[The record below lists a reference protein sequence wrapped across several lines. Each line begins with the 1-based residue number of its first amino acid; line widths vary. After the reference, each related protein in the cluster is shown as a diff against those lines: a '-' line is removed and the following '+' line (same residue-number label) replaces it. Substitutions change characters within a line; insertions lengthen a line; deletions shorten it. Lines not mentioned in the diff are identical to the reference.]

1 MLLKTWQESPIHLPY
16 TQLLSTGFTLSAGYC
31 PGSTWSANSTVS
43 FSFGFRAYLTLFHF
57 LRMAGEGPLFCDNVN
72 FQGRL
77 GLSSRVSE
85 RKAGL
90 GHGPGRPSSA
100 PRPGPRP
107 RTPRSTARLGE
118 APPPA
123 QGRSSQPQGGGG
135 RRRAGRAL
143 RAGATLPPLPTRRP
157 GGGAHRARP
166 PPPAEARPRAE
177 RLRSPPA
184 TRAARTHACAPRP
197 ARLPEGRPGGHR
209 RPHPQANRRPRHRP
223 PAAPPTRAPPPGV
236 PAAPPGPD
244 PRWPHGAGPA
254 PGAAWGRAQAPAA
267 ARRAAPRAGAGRA
280 SATVTDG
287 RLQQSAA
294 GAGPGVTSGPP
305 RSRGI

>member
-85 RKAGL
+85 RKAGF

-118 APPPA
+118 VPPPA

-135 RRRAGRAL
+135 RDGPCAPAPRCRPFPPGGRAVAHTALDPPPQRRRAHELSACEARQPRERPGRTPAPHARLGSPRGAL
-143 RAGATLPPLPTRRP
+143 EGTDGRIRRPTAAPDTARPRPRPHVPRPRAFPPHLPAPTPAGRTAPGPPLGQR
-157 GGGAHRARP
+157 GGERRP
-166 PPPAEARPRAE
+166 PPQRGGQLPA
-177 RLRSPPA
+177 L
-184 TRAARTHACAPRP
+184 
-197 ARLPEGRPGGHR
+197 
-209 RPHPQANRRPRHRP
+209 
-223 PAAPPTRAPPPGV
+223 V
-236 PAAPPGPD
+236 PAAP
-244 PRWPHGAGPA
+244 
-254 PGAAWGRAQAPAA
+254 
-267 ARRAAPRAGAGRA
+267 RRR
-280 SATVTDG
+280 
-287 RLQQSAA
+287 
-294 GAGPGVTSGPP
+294 
-305 RSRGI
+305 